1 MTVGRHEASTARAAD
16 RRGPGAAH
24 GATAAIGGTSE
35 TGEGILAAVRA
46 IAPMIR
52 AEAEAIE
59 AAGHLPEKV
68 VAELKRAGVFR
79 MTMPRSLGGPE
90 VDPLTQLAIVEE
102 AARADGSTGW
112 IVMIGSDG
120 GFYAAHLEPAV
131 ARRVYAD
138 PDAITAS
145 VLVPRGR
152 ALRVEGGYRVT
163 GQWPFGSSS
172 LHADWF
178 VGGCL
183 VCDASG
189 PIAGADGHPL
199 VRMTFF
205 PKRDVEVLD
214 TWQTTGLAGSGSHD
228 WRVADV
234 FVPDE
239 LSFSL
244 FEPASDP
251 APLYAFPWFI
261 VANAPGAS
269 LGIARAAIEVFAEVA
284 AEKLVLPGGHRLR
297 DELLVQR
304 AIARAEATLGSA
316 RSYLVD
322 VTGGLWRTV
331 EAGDPPS
338 LAQRAAFRLA
348 GIHAFRAAKT
358 AVSGMYEAAGG
369 TALYR
374 RSPLDRLWRDIS
386 TISQHAF
393 ANEKG
398 YAEVGRALLGLDP
411 QSLMI

>member
-1 MTVGRHEASTARAAD
+1 MTGGRGQTMERNGAE
-16 RRGPGAAH
+16 RRG
-24 GATAAIGGTSE
+24 GTTENDEPAE
-35 TGEGILAAVRA
+35 TGDQILAAARKLG
-46 IAPMIR
+46 PLIR
-52 AEAEAIE
+52 AEAAAIE
-59 AAGHLPEKV
+59 AAGRLPEKIV
-68 VAELKRAGVFR
+68 SELKRAGVFR

-90 VDPLTQLAIVEE
+90 VDPIAQLEIVEE
-102 AARADGSTGW
+102 VARADGSAGW

-120 GFYAAHLEPAV
+120 GFYAAHLELEV

-138 PDAITAS
+138 RDAITAS

-152 ALRVEGGYRVT
+152 AERVEGGYRVT
-163 GQWPFGSSS
+163 GQWPFGSAS

-178 VGGCL
+178 VGGCV

-189 PIAGADGHPL
+189 PITGANGHPL

-205 PKRDVEVLD
+205 PRSDVEILD

-228 WRVADV
+228 WRVAGA

-239 LSFSL
+239 LAFSL
-244 FEPASDP
+244 FEPATDP

-269 LGIARAAIEVFAEVA
+269 LGIARAAIEVLAEVA
-284 AEKLVLPGGHRLR
+284 GEKVIQPGGHRLR
-297 DELLVQR
+297 DELLIQR
-304 AIARAEATLGSA
+304 AIAQSEATLGSA

-322 VTGGLWRTV
+322 MTGRLWRTV

-338 LAQRAAFRLA
+338 LAERAAFRLA

-369 TALYR
+369 SALYR

-398 YAEVGRALLGLDP
+398 YAEVGRAMLGLDP
-411 QSLMI
+411 QSLML

>member
-1 MTVGRHEASTARAAD
+1 MALRQTDAETGQVILEAARAL
-16 RRGPGAAH
+16 H
-24 GATAAIGGTSE
+24 
-35 TGEGILAAVRA
+35 
-46 IAPMIR
+46 PMIR
-52 AEAEAIE
+52 AEAPGIE
-59 AAGHLPEKV
+59 AAGRLSEKV
-68 VAELKRAGVFR
+68 VSALKEAGVFR

-90 VDPLTQLAIVEE
+90 VDPMLQLAIVEE
-102 AARADGSTGW
+102 VARADGSAGW
-112 IVMIGSDG
+112 VVMIGSDG
-120 GFYAAHLEPAV
+120 GFYAAHLERAI
-131 ARRVYAD
+131 AERVYAD
-138 PDAITAS
+138 RDAITAS

-152 ALRVEGGYRVT
+152 AVRVPGGYRVS
-163 GQWPFGSSS
+163 GQWPFGSAS

-178 VGGCL
+178 VGGSV
-183 VCDASG
+183 VCDDKG
-189 PIAGADGHPL
+189 PIAGAAGHPM

-205 PKRDVEVLD
+205 ARDQVEILD

-244 FEPASDP
+244 FEKPKEP
-251 APLYAFPWFI
+251 TPLYAFPWFI

-269 LGIARAAIEVFAEVA
+269 LGIARASIELFAEVA
-284 AEKLVLPGGHRLR
+284 TTKLVLPGNHALR
-297 DELLVQR
+297 DELLIQR
-304 AIARAEATLGSA
+304 AVAQAEATLGSA

-322 VTGGLWRTV
+322 KTAALWDTV
-331 EAGDPPS
+331 SSGREPT
-338 LAQRAAFRLA
+338 LAERAAFRLA
-348 GIHAFRAAKT
+348 GIHAFRSAKT
-358 AVSGMYEAAGG
+358 AVSSMYEAAGG

-398 YAEVGRALLGLDP
+398 YAEVGRAMLGLDP

>member
-1 MTVGRHEASTARAAD
+1 MTKASGQSPTGTTT
-16 RRGPGAAH
+16 RGAQD
-24 GATAAIGGTSE
+24 E
-35 TGEGILAAVRA
+35 TGADILAAARA
-46 IAPMIR
+46 IAPLIR

-59 AAGHLPEKV
+59 AAGRLTDKV
-68 VAELKRAGVFR
+68 VAALKEAGVFR
-79 MTMPRSLGGPE
+79 MTMPRSMGGPE
-90 VDPLTQLAIVEE
+90 VDPITQLAVVEE
-102 AARADGSTGW
+102 IARADGSTGW
-112 IVMIGSDG
+112 VVMIGSDG
-120 GFYAAHLEPAV
+120 GFYAAHLERSV
-131 ARRVYAD
+131 AERIYAD
-138 PDAITAS
+138 RDAITAS

-152 ALRVEGGYRVT
+152 ALRVPGGYRVT

-178 VGGCL
+178 VGGAI
-183 VCDASG
+183 VVDESG
-189 PIAGADGHPL
+189 PVAGPNGHPT
-199 VRMTFF
+199 VRMAYFS
-205 PKRDVEVLD
+205 RADVEILD
-214 TWQTTGLAGSGSHD
+214 TWRTTGLAGSGSHD

-244 FEPASDP
+244 FEPAQEP

-269 LGIARAAIEVFAEVA
+269 LGIARASIDVFSEVA
-284 AEKLVLPGGHRLR
+284 ASKLIMPGGHKLR

-304 AIARAEATLGSA
+304 AVAQSEATLGSA

-322 VTGGLWRTV
+322 VTGQLWTTV
-331 EAGDPPS
+331 CAGDVPT

-348 GIHAFRAAKT
+348 GIHAFRASKA
-358 AVSGMYEAAGG
+358 AVAGMYEAAGG

-374 RSPLDRLWRDIS
+374 KSPLDRLWRDIS

-398 YAEVGRALLGLDP
+398 YAEVGRAMLGLDP

>member
-1 MTVGRHEASTARAAD
+1 MTMAN
-16 RRGPGAAH
+16 GAA
-24 GATAAIGGTSE
+24 GTGRTASAAVGSTSAGGTPAGE
-35 TGEGILAAVRA
+35 TGADILAAARA
-46 IAPMIR
+46 IGPLIR

-59 AAGHLPEKV
+59 AAGRLTDKV
-68 VAELKRAGVFR
+68 VAALKQAGVFR
-79 MTMPRSLGGPE
+79 MTMPRSMGGPE
-90 VDPLTQLAIVEE
+90 VDPITQLAVVEE
-102 AARADGSTGW
+102 VARADGSTGW
-112 IVMIGSDG
+112 VVMIGSDG
-120 GFYAAHLEPAV
+120 GFYAAHLERAV
-131 ARRVYAD
+131 AERIYAD
-138 PDAITAS
+138 RDAITAS

-152 ALRVEGGYRVT
+152 ALRVPGGYRVT

-178 VGGCL
+178 VGGA
-183 VCDASG
+183 VVFDENG
-189 PIAGADGHPL
+189 PVAGPNGHPM
-199 VRMTFF
+199 VRMTYFS
-205 PKRDVEVLD
+205 RADVEILD
-214 TWQTTGLAGSGSHD
+214 TWRTTGLAGSGSHD

-244 FEPASDP
+244 FEPAKEPS
-251 APLYAFPWFI
+251 PLYAFPWFI

-269 LGIARAAIEVFAEVA
+269 LGIARASIDVFSEVA
-284 AEKLVLPGGHRLR
+284 ASKLIMPGGHKLR

-304 AIARAEATLGSA
+304 AVAQAEATLGSA

-322 VTGGLWRTV
+322 VTGQLWSTV
-331 EAGDPPS
+331 CAGDAPT

-348 GIHAFRAAKT
+348 GIHAFRASKA
-358 AVSGMYEAAGG
+358 AVAGMYESAGG

-374 RSPLDRLWRDIS
+374 KSPLDRLWRDVS

-398 YAEVGRALLGLDP
+398 YAEVGRAMLGLDP

>member
-1 MTVGRHEASTARAAD
+1 MTMASGRAT
-16 RRGPGAAH
+16 GGA
-24 GATAAIGGTSE
+24 GGTSGAQAKRANE
-35 TGEGILAAVRA
+35 TGADILAAARA
-46 IAPMIR
+46 IGPLIR

-59 AAGHLPEKV
+59 AAGRLTDKV
-68 VAELKRAGVFR
+68 VTALKESGVIR
-79 MTMPRSLGGPE
+79 MTMPRSMGGPE
-90 VDPLTQLAIVEE
+90 VDPITQLAIVEE
-102 AARADGSTGW
+102 VARADGSTGW

-120 GFYAAHLEPAV
+120 GFYAAHLEREV
-131 ARRVYAD
+131 ANRIYAD
-138 PDAITAS
+138 RDAITAS
-145 VLVPRGR
+145 VLVPKGR
-152 ALRVEGGYRVT
+152 ALRVPGGYRVT

-178 VGGCL
+178 VGGA
-183 VCDASG
+183 VVFDENG
-189 PIAGADGHPL
+189 PVAGPNGHPT

-205 PKRDVEVLD
+205 SRADVEILD

-244 FEPASDP
+244 FEPAKDP

-269 LGIARAAIEVFAEVA
+269 LGIARASIEVLCEVA
-284 AEKLVLPGGHRLR
+284 ASKLIMPGGHKLR

-304 AIARAEATLGSA
+304 AIAQSEATLGSA

-322 VTGGLWRTV
+322 LTGQLWSTV
-331 EAGDPPS
+331 CAGDAPT

-348 GIHAFRAAKT
+348 GIHAFRASKA
-358 AVSGMYEAAGG
+358 AVAGMYEAAGG

-374 RSPLDRLWRDIS
+374 KSPLDRLWRDIS

-398 YAEVGRALLGLDP
+398 YAEVGRAMLGLDP